1 MEFFSEIAG
10 ITFTPDGTSFMI
22 SLQDLNHGGFLQYQR
37 AIGEAYVPSRSRTH
51 DDLDSQ
57 DQAAEAPMQME

>member
-10 ITFTPDGTSFMI
+10 ITFTPDGTNFMI

-37 AIGEAYVPSRSRTH
+37 SIGEAYVQPRSKT
-51 DDLDSQ
+51 DDSLDSQ
-57 DQAAEAPMQME
+57 NQAAEAPMQME